1 MVVLCSVIIGFHQVD
16 SAWSVPDDAEVLEGE
31 MMTASEAELARR
43 AMRLGE
49 LAAIRSEEYAA
60 AHPAEISRR
69 RLFFRRLLGE
79 RRWSGRLDEA
89 RVQA

>member
-31 MMTASEAELARR
+31 TMTASEAELARR

-60 AHPAEISRR
+60 AHPEEIARR
-69 RLFFRRLLGE
+69 RRYFRRLLEKG
-79 RRWSGRLDEA
+79 RQSGRLEADE
-89 RVQA
+89 V

>member
-1 MVVLCSVIIGFHQVD
+1 M
-16 SAWSVPDDAEVLEGE
+16 A
-31 MMTASEAELARR
+31 ASEAELARR
-43 AMRLGE
+43 AMWLGE

-69 RLFFRRLLGE
+69 RVFFWRLLGE

>member
-1 MVVLCSVIIGFHQVD
+1 MMV
-16 SAWSVPDDAEVLEGE
+16 
-31 MMTASEAELARR
+31 ASDTELVRW
-43 AMRLGE
+43 AMRLGK